1 MRVQERALM
10 AAGDFDALP
19 DEKTFGDPWAGNKD
33 GKSYIPESPRWNS
46 HLWTDDE
53 WATMRRRALAK

>member
-1 MRVQERALM
+1 M